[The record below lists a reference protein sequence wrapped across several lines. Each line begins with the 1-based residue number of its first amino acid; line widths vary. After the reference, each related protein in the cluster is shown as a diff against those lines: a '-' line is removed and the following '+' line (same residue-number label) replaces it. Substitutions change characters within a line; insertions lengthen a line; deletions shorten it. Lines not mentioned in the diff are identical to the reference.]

1 MGVNSPTLIINRG
14 LLYFL
19 AAAALSSTL
28 TIGCG
33 GSSSTTASVSA
44 TGSPTV
50 ASSPTQTQHANATI
64 NANATYE
71 AKLVQDVTSF
81 ITRRFGNAIPTAIPT
96 PPSGCRLDL
105 QSLTI
110 DCSQFGFGRIHIDK
124 PPTAGSDF
132 LCRLLFGP
140 DKGLVG
146 ASCVTAS
153 PAAAFIYEIQ

>member
-1 MGVNSPTLIINRG
+1 MLIMNRG
-14 LLYFL
+14 LLHFVV
-19 AAAALSSTL
+19 ATALSSALTL
-28 TIGCG
+28 GCSS
-33 GSSSTTASVSA
+33 SSSTTEN
-44 TGSPTV
+44 V
-50 ASSPTQTQHANATI
+50 AGSPTQTQHANATV

-110 DCSQFGFGRIHIDK
+110 DCSQFGFGRIHIDT

-140 DKGLVG
+140 DNGLVG
-146 ASCVTAS
+146 ASCITAT
-153 PAAAFIYEIQ
+153 PVAAFIYEIQ